1 MKCILKGCPKCSV
14 LSKIRPTQK
23 HSVMSFQDMK
33 DKEKTLKASK
43 GEKTLDS
50 AGRITD
56 QNGFRRRISNTR
68 RSNAFKTLRDSEC
81 QTILYPAKLWSGG
94 VNQTRRCARSRE
106 RTSHSCFLGKLLE
119 DVIS

>member
-50 AGRITD
+50 AGRID
-56 QNGFRRRISNTR
+56 HPPPPPPKRLQSCQKHRQ
-68 RSNAFKTLRDSEC
+68 RSQASKAY
-81 QTILYPAKLWSGG
+81 TIRPESG
-94 VNQTRRCARSRE
+94 N
-106 RTSHSCFLGKLLE
+106 LGPGGTQEGWKHLE
-119 DVIS
+119 GQGRQP